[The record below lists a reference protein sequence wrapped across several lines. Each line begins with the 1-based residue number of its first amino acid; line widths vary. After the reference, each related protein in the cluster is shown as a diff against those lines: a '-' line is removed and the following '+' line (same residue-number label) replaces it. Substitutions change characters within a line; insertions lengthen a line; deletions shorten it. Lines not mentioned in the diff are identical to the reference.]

1 MPTERVSK
9 KRRDGEAPGQE
20 PLWEAPSGDN
30 APAAEAAP
38 KASGNGAGRG
48 GKGGVARTGQRR
60 ATPSGARARDPHPG
74 ERKGPG
80 GRPRQAINT
89 QEHVDR
95 IADRMAAGEWGPK
108 ASHDYAR
115 EFNAQPATVRGWASI
130 ASRVVHAWTSEERGA
145 LAISTMA
152 KLDAIAEEARRDGD
166 YKASSA
172 ALNLLSDIAGL
183 KAPKRLEVNATIA
196 EAPGELSVL
205 MQRASDPQLPEAE
218 RDEAAEQFK
227 AALLIKLL
235 DDIDAMPNRERRAEL
250 VAMVRAKAA
259 AYGEAP
265 LLLTEGGAA

>member
-1 MPTERVSK
+1 MPSQSAK
-9 KRRDGEAPGQE
+9 SGK
-20 PLWEAPSGDN
+20 PSGRK
-30 APAAEAAP
+30 PSREKRP
-38 KASGNGAGRG
+38 KLDTGA
-48 GKGGVARTGQRR
+48 
-60 ATPSGARARDPHPG
+60 H
-74 ERKGPG
+74 
-80 GRPRQAINT
+80 I
-89 QEHVDR
+89 DR
-95 IADRMAAGEWGPK
+95 IADAMARGAWITG
-108 ASHDYAR
+108 ASARAYAK
-115 EFNAQPATVRGWASI
+115 EHGVNLDTVRGWSST
-130 ASRVVHAWTSEERGA
+130 ASRIVRAGTNEERA
-145 LAISTMA
+145 ELTASTLA
-152 KLDAIAEEARRDGD
+152 KLEVMAARAQAAGD
-166 YKASSA
+166 IKAGVA